1 MGKTAFAHA
10 LITGGS
16 SGIGYAIA
24 QQLVRNGT
32 DVTIA
37 ARNTQRLE
45 EASRR
50 LKEIAH
56 EHAVVETLS
65 LDVADE
71 QAVNESVNLLH
82 HRQMPDLIVNAAG
95 YVMPGY
101 FSELDRD
108 SFDMTMKINV
118 TGIWNVLSVYTPLM
132 PEGSTI
138 VNISS
143 FSGLLGTFGYSSYAA
158 SKYAVIGLSEAL
170 RNELSP
176 RNIRVTVLC
185 PPDTDTPQLAEENR
199 HKPPETKALSGKAGL
214 LSPEFVAASLFR
226 GLKKGKFI
234 IIPGLQSR
242 LIYLL
247 KRLFPSIVYAMID
260 STIRKVRNNQ

>member
-1 MGKTAFAHA
+1 M
-10 LITGGS
+10 S
-16 SGIGYAIA
+16 
-24 QQLVRNGT
+24 
-32 DVTIA
+32 
-37 ARNTQRLE
+37 
-45 EASRR
+45 
-50 LKEIAH
+50 
-56 EHAVVETLS
+56 
-65 LDVADE
+65 
-71 QAVNESVNLLH
+71 
-82 HRQMPDLIVNAAG
+82 
-95 YVMPGY
+95 
-101 FSELDRD
+101 
-108 SFDMTMKINV
+108 
-118 TGIWNVLSVYTPLM
+118 
-132 PEGSTI
+132 EGSTI

-176 RNIRVTVLC
+176 RNIRVSVLC

-247 KRLFPSIVYAMID
+247 KRLFPSVVYAMID

>member
-1 MGKTAFAHA
+1 MGKKAYTHA

-24 QQLVRNGT
+24 EHLVRTGAE
-32 DVTIA
+32 VTIV
-37 ARNTQRLE
+37 ARNVQRLE
-45 EASRR
+45 DASEK
-50 LKEIAH
+50 LKERAH
-56 EHAVVETLS
+56 DQSQVTALS
-65 LDVADE
+65 CDVSDA
-71 QAVNESVNLLH
+71 QAVKTSVDLLAQ
-82 HRQMPDLIVNAAG
+82 RRMPDLIVNAAG
-95 YVMPGY
+95 YVMPGN
-101 FSELDRD
+101 FTSLDRA
-108 SFDMTMKINV
+108 SFEKTMSINV
-118 TGIWNVLSVYTPLM
+118 TGIWNVLSVYVPLM

-170 RNELSP
+170 RNELSL
-176 RNIRVTVLC
+176 RNIQVSVLC
-185 PPDTDTPQLAEENR
+185 PPDTDTPQLKEENL

-226 GLKKGKFI
+226 GLKKKKFI
-234 IIPGLQSR
+234 IIPGMQSR

-247 KRLFPSIVYAMID
+247 KRLFPSVVYAMID
-260 STIRKVRNNQ
+260 KTVRKVRNNQ